1 MKHIY
6 SLLASIFIFNLTYA
20 QTTWVQVWADEFNYE
35 GQPDPTKW
43 GYDIGG
49 NGWGNNEL
57 QYYTDRIENAYVSD
71 GVLTIATIKENYEG
85 SDYTSARLTSKNKA
99 DWKYGKFEVMA
110 KIPTGRGAWSAI
122 WMLPTENLYGG
133 WPSSGEIDIMEN
145 VGYAPDEIHG
155 TIHTESYNHQAE
167 TQIGESITTEDPF
180 DSFHKYTVEWYEDK
194 LIFLFDDV
202 AYLTIEKQPG
212 DTYAEWPFD
221 QYFHLLLNTAIGG
234 DWGGSQG
241 IDNALFPKY
250 YEIDYVRVYT
260 LSEDQSQYNLT
271 INENTGGSSSSNA
284 STGPV
289 NKNTQVTITATP
301 APEYEFVRWK
311 GTYASFNST
320 LSFEMLSNV
329 EVTPVFKKIG
339 EMIDNGSFEEGTNN
353 WYINTG
359 GSASTSTAGEGLQ
372 ITNNTSQANAWDIQ
386 LQQSPINLQAGHT
399 YKFQY
404 TISTENSLTLTAGV
418 GLNEAPWSTYQI
430 ATESV
435 NNATVT
441 FEYTFTM
448 NVDNPDARVIFDLG
462 KTVGTYTINNIS
474 LVDLTVVT
482 NSSKNETVPINIF
495 PNPSSDYVHINGDI
509 TITNINIYNI
519 SGQLVSSGTATPL
532 NISTLAPG
540 IYVLQIKTADTHYT
554 QKIVIE

>member
-241 IDNALFPKY
+241 IDDALFPKY

-311 GTYASFNST
+311 GTYASFKST

-386 LQQSPINLQAGHT
+386 LQQSPNNLQAGHT

-435 NNATVT
+435 NNSTVT

-554 QKIVIE
+554 QKIVVE